1 MSDRLSL
8 ANEVKQLKEEQE
20 RKANEW
26 KEGQT
31 RLEAKVAQ
39 LVQANMNEL
48 EPLATPDGNTP
59 EDHGEVCPA

>member
-8 ANEVKQLKEEQE
+8 AAEVKQLKEDQE

-31 RLEAKVAQ
+31 KLEAKIAQ
-39 LVQANMNEL
+39 LVQANMQEVETN
-48 EPLATPDGNTP
+48 
-59 EDHGEVCPA
+59 GEACPS